1 MYTVPVLKI
10 YNYVFYRF
18 SVAIYV
24 GNNLSNSIE
33 VGGERERER
42 MNVYTNYINK
52 TY

>member
-1 MYTVPVLKI
+1 VPVLKI

-33 VGGERERER
+33 GEGGGERERER
-42 MNVYTNYINK
+42 E
-52 TY
+52 